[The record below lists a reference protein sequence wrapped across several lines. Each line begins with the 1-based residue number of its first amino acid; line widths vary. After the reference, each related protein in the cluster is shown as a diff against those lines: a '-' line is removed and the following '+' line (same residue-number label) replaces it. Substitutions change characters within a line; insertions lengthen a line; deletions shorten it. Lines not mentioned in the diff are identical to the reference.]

1 MPACCSAVAC
11 CSCTLFSKS
20 QRERNDCENI
30 SRPSICRS
38 YTSTV
43 SMLSVLRATC
53 WCLHPTCTVGERVEC
68 RVWMPA
74 ALDWLRVKCPA
85 IIIWVQYLALLIGGP
100 SCYPLWGDIGIPLA
114 VAPWS
119 PYYNI
124 PAKTSIERERE
135 RERDADHVFLPW
147 THWTYT
153 SVPGAR
159 THARQEMTSQ
169 LSSVSNLRC
178 LYIYI

>member
-135 RERDADHVFLPW
+135 RERCRPRISTLNSLDIHQC
-147 THWTYT
+147 
-153 SVPGAR
+153 SRG
-159 THARQEMTSQ
+159 THARTTGNDFPVE
-169 LSSVSNLRC
+169 LSLQPPMSI
-178 LYIYI
+178 YIYI